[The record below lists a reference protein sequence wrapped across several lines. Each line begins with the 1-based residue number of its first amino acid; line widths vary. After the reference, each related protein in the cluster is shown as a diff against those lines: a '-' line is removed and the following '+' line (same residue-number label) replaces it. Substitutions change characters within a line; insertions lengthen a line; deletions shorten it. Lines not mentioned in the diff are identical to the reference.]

1 MVEWRPVRAAVR
13 PVPEPVP
20 TPFVWAAA
28 FIGALLT
35 LGVLSVANGLA
46 EPLHA
51 LLVLCVL
58 AVLLGVCARFVAA
71 PGTAAVCWLFLNG
84 FAVPPH
90 GELAWQGYPDAGRL
104 AFLLVAAL
112 LGTVIA
118 RFVNA
123 RGAYRRITPGGD
135 RDGHS

>member
-1 MVEWRPVRAAVR
+1 MVEWRPLRPAVR

-20 TPFVWAAA
+20 TPFVWGAA
-28 FIGALLT
+28 FVGALLT
-35 LGVLSVANGLA
+35 VGVLSAANGLA
-46 EPLHA
+46 DPLHA

-58 AVLLGVCARFVAA
+58 AALLGVCARFVAA

-90 GELAWQGYPDAGRL
+90 GELAWQGSPDAGRL
-104 AFLLVAAL
+104 TFLMLAAL

-118 RFVNA
+118 RLVNA

-135 RDGHS
+135 RDAGS